1 MQEPETS
8 VGLGHES
15 RTAEGVGLSQDLCQ
29 SRPKAATSAER
40 APSKQSL
47 WDQDQMTTGIA
58 EQPTRAQGNLQEHG
72 VTNKVTGT
80 MALTAPQ
87 GASI

>member
-40 APSKQSL
+40 AASKQSL
-47 WDQDQMTTGIA
+47 WVQALMTPGVA
-58 EQPTRAQGNLQEHG
+58 EQTLGVMSNLQEYS
-72 VTNKVTGT
+72 VTNRVTGT
-80 MALTAPQ
+80 VALTAPQ
-87 GASI
+87 GATI